1 MLPIFRLGAFSC
13 YLRIKLAILSLFHG
27 NSHGNG
33 STDHGV
39 VAHAQEAHHFHV
51 KSACRRLCACGAR
64 LFCAANPTFHKSGNT
79 SLIPIECAFLTS
91 RILSHLLSTKQVL
104 LTNGRRVQP
113 VGACHDTKPCALWY
127 GECESQG
134 EANRQAAGG
143 QGGHSRKFS
152 ETLSCI
158 QKRNAEC
165 FGIGKGLL
173 FEQDNGL

>member
-127 GECESQG
+127 GECQSQR
-134 EANRQAAGG
+134 EADWKASSNRLGFARHIFEALLGIPKG
-143 QGGHSRKFS
+143 
-152 ETLSCI
+152 
-158 QKRNAEC
+158 AVEC
-165 FGIGKGLL
+165 FGIG
-173 FEQDNGL
+173 